1 MVKNKSFL
9 MALALVAIMS
19 LLAACSSSESGT
31 EGNSNESSEGEK
43 LELKYAEVNPEGHP
57 MTEAAEKFAE
67 IVNEKSDGRITI
79 NVYPAGQL
87 GNETENIEGL
97 QMGSIDFMRANA
109 NVLASFGLEKMNV
122 LSLPFLFRDREHLW
136 NVLDSEI
143 GTELMNDINSSDTG
157 VKGVMYVEEGA
168 RNFFFTDKVVK
179 TPEDMKGLKIRVQE
193 NELMVDLVKALGA
206 SPTPVSYSELYSAL
220 QTGVVE
226 GAENPPAAYL
236 ANAFYEVAN
245 KLTLDKHIFA
255 PNFILTASK
264 TWDKLSEDDRALLLE
279 AGEETEVFVKEIS
292 QKADEEA
299 LAELENNGVE
309 IIEVEDQK
317 PWVDA
322 VQPLYEKHGAGY
334 EDLIESIV
342 ATQ

>member
-1 MVKNKSFL
+1 
-9 MALALVAIMS
+9 
-19 LLAACSSSESGT
+19 
-31 EGNSNESSEGEK
+31 
-43 LELKYAEVNPEGHP
+43 
-57 MTEAAEKFAE
+57 
-67 IVNEKSDGRITI
+67 
-79 NVYPAGQL
+79 
-87 GNETENIEGL
+87 
-97 QMGSIDFMRANA
+97 
-109 NVLASFGLEKMNV
+109 
-122 LSLPFLFRDREHLW
+122 
-136 NVLDSEI
+136 
-143 GTELMNDINSSDTG
+143 
-157 VKGVMYVEEGA
+157 
-168 RNFFFTDKVVK
+168 
-179 TPEDMKGLKIRVQE
+179 
-193 NELMVDLVKALGA
+193 MVDLVKALGA

-264 TWDKLSEDDRALLLE
+264 TWDRLSEDDRALLLE
-279 AGEETEVFVKEIS
+279 AGEETEAFVKEIS

-309 IIEVEDQK
+309 IIEVEDQQ

-342 ATQ
+342 STQ